1 MKRKRTVSSFRP
13 IDRQYTKS
21 QTELLRIGLPLIAII
36 LFLVPMCTTDV
47 TIQTSTDSSIGVDER
62 YEPASNLIRINLPYF
77 VESVAAGNTTHGR
90 GVAWIFNDTLR
101 FKDPVNLVDASV
113 NIGLGDPFFHTL
125 IGADIDLDGHTE
137 FLFMMFNM
145 TNMNLVVVDFDG
157 GGSATKYNYDSI
169 PNPIGIIVGDFNGDA
184 LIDAAVHDQIRV
196 VMKDLSIDTI
206 IGGFIVPG
214 GGELV
219 KTVVGNFSKEVE
231 DEIGVLYIT
240 DPGTAMEKTQV
251 DTIFGNGTFIDHV
264 ESLQMVRGFD
274 IVSFKHEN
282 NSDNL
287 AVTMYEYGPMESVLV
302 VFHANLTPR
311 FEIRDTKYF
320 GDSYVKVGHFNMD
333 SQEDLVVVP
342 GQYFNMFFVSGDD
355 GRIMRISTEEC
366 ISMSPKAFA
375 TGLLDSDSHTDVA
388 IEGERGQFAL
398 YRGSNA
404 ATGYEDPRLP
414 APFEQILSY
423 DINGDGR
430 DDVVTL
436 YGQINVLLSDT
447 EPPQVTLDPLYPT
460 HPTVY
465 DPYLKVELTATDEM
479 YVQEANVYLRPADL
493 VIPGYQV
500 NEMTEAQNGK
510 FIFFETDL
518 QPGIYQY
525 YIEVVD
531 PYLNTYSY
539 GNFTHPYAMKVE
551 GHLASGVHY
560 NVTFDQAQRH
570 VLALGNNS
578 LDENRIYTV
587 VSDWELKITSLR
599 VFDSNFT
606 KLGEFT
612 LTETA
617 TDEEFEVYTGMFD
630 GDNVLDPILIGN
642 NHTHLRIWAFN
653 GDTFTSWK
661 NATYNLFPAKSEHG
675 MIIVDDDGDNID
687 ELSYVGENSTG
698 LFLIRA
704 DDSFTTWNDVALKEM
719 YAVVDYI
726 PINMFGSDPQLAI
739 LRESNEINLHQLH
752 NGTHIKTL
760 NYTSPGATIFDEPFS
775 IQAYRNSTHSSAQL
789 LVVYRGWL
797 IDIPTNYICLVDRN
811 TVNVGDWP
819 SYTLTGQHIR
829 VTLPYDVDS
838 DGVDE
843 LSYLDDSGNATLL
856 ELSTTAVQSWTV
868 YVSEAIPRSG
878 IVLDFDGDGEK
889 EFVFST
895 SDDLLT
901 AISFGGTIDYRANVG
916 IAFNMAPIGN
926 VDVGA
931 GEDIVAFPIFKARNT
946 LAMIRNI
953 DLLYILDVNFDLEAN
968 LTLQGSS

>member
-704 DDSFTTWNDVALKEM
+704 DDS
-719 YAVVDYI
+719 
-726 PINMFGSDPQLAI
+726 
-739 LRESNEINLHQLH
+739 
-752 NGTHIKTL
+752 
-760 NYTSPGATIFDEPFS
+760 
-775 IQAYRNSTHSSAQL
+775 
-789 LVVYRGWL
+789 
-797 IDIPTNYICLVDRN
+797 
-811 TVNVGDWP
+811 
-819 SYTLTGQHIR
+819 
-829 VTLPYDVDS
+829 
-838 DGVDE
+838 
-843 LSYLDDSGNATLL
+843 
-856 ELSTTAVQSWTV
+856 
-868 YVSEAIPRSG
+868 
-878 IVLDFDGDGEK
+878 
-889 EFVFST
+889 
-895 SDDLLT
+895 
-901 AISFGGTIDYRANVG
+901 
-916 IAFNMAPIGN
+916 
-926 VDVGA
+926 
-931 GEDIVAFPIFKARNT
+931 
-946 LAMIRNI
+946 
-953 DLLYILDVNFDLEAN
+953 
-968 LTLQGSS
+968 

>member
-661 NATYNLFPAKSEHG
+661 NATYN
-675 MIIVDDDGDNID
+675 
-687 ELSYVGENSTG
+687 
-698 LFLIRA
+698 IRA
-704 DDSFTTWNDVALKEM
+704 WD
-719 YAVVDYI
+719 
-726 PINMFGSDPQLAI
+726 
-739 LRESNEINLHQLH
+739 
-752 NGTHIKTL
+752 
-760 NYTSPGATIFDEPFS
+760 
-775 IQAYRNSTHSSAQL
+775 
-789 LVVYRGWL
+789 
-797 IDIPTNYICLVDRN
+797 
-811 TVNVGDWP
+811 
-819 SYTLTGQHIR
+819 
-829 VTLPYDVDS
+829 
-838 DGVDE
+838 
-843 LSYLDDSGNATLL
+843 
-856 ELSTTAVQSWTV
+856 
-868 YVSEAIPRSG
+868 
-878 IVLDFDGDGEK
+878 
-889 EFVFST
+889 
-895 SDDLLT
+895 
-901 AISFGGTIDYRANVG
+901 DYR
-916 IAFNMAPIGN
+916 
-926 VDVGA
+926 
-931 GEDIVAFPIFKARNT
+931 R
-946 LAMIRNI
+946 R
-953 DLLYILDVNFDLEAN
+953 
-968 LTLQGSS
+968 